1 MEAGHSRRFFVSAQN
16 ARTRCA
22 FDRHAPMHAEQAAP
36 IHMGSERMNLGT
48 FAASMSIR
56 LEMVQKTSM
65 AHRLHSLRRLTDAQR

>member
-1 MEAGHSRRFFVSAQN
+1 
-16 ARTRCA
+16 
-22 FDRHAPMHAEQAAP
+22 MHAEQAAP